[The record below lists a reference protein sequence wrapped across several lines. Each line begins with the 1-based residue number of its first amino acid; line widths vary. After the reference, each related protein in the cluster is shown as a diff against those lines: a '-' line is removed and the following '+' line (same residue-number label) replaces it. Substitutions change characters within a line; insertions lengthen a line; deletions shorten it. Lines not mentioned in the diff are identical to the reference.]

1 MSTSKYIDAVC
12 IVILI
17 LTLLITVLFMNGEA
31 LGIEKIVDEDAEA
44 NSSTSFFTK
53 NDRNGS
59 WDPAG
64 ATRITLNGNRIGV
77 SGGGAYAYNGNVMIT
92 SAGRFVVSGTLD
104 DGSIV
109 VDTDSTSK
117 VWIMLDGA
125 AITCSDGA
133 CIRVEQ
139 ADKVFLTLAEGTENM
154 LISEDISAAA
164 AEQKI
169 DGALFSRD
177 DLTIN
182 GSGTL
187 TVSSAAGHGIAG
199 NDDLIIAGGN
209 IEVKALRDGLHAN
222 EHLRIAD
229 AAIRVEAGDDG
240 VAASGEAGDFYM
252 ESGSLN
258 IVSTDNGLASLTTLD
273 VAGGEL
279 KIDSGADGITA
290 DGAVRITG
298 GSFSITAYD
307 DGIHSDTAIAVSG
320 GSVLIPK
327 CYEGLEAVTID
338 ITGGEIEIYPEDDG
352 INANGDVGG
361 FGHPGGMTGGGPE
374 SAPGGGFGGWP
385 EDGGRPEQGN
395 GTPPSIPEGAGQ
407 FGPPDGE
414 RPDRPEMPGNMEPG
428 AGMQNTS
435 AAADTWIRISGG
447 SVTVINETARD
458 ADGLDS
464 NGDIIISGGTVRVS
478 LVNSGSNSALDCG
491 SENGG
496 ILEISGGTIN
506 ACGSYSMAEGFASS
520 STQCSLLY
528 NFKRGAGAGTT
539 VSLEDADGKVLLSW
553 EVPCSYSSVAISCPE
568 MKIGGTYIVAVGDF
582 AEELTLKEV
591 SASFGDVQSEGFDGS
606 MNWGGMKFR
615 DKR

>member
-117 VWIMLDGA
+117 VWIMLDSA

-139 ADKVFLTLAEGTENM
+139 ADKVFLTLAEGTENV
-154 LISEDISAAA
+154 LNSKDISAAA
-164 AEQKI
+164 AEQRI

-240 VAASGEAGDFYM
+240 VAASGEAGDIYM

-352 INANGDVGG
+352 INANGDAGG
-361 FGHPGGMTGGGPE
+361 FGHPGGMTGGGPG
-374 SAPGGGFGGWP
+374 SAPGGGFEDRP
-385 EDGGRPEQGN
+385 EDSGRPERGN
-395 GTPPSIPEGAGQ
+395 RTPPAIPEGAGQ
-407 FGPPDGE
+407 FGQPDGD
-414 RPDRPEMPGNMEPG
+414 RPDRPAMPENTEPG

-496 ILEISGGTIN
+496 ILEISGGTII